1 MIKSVVFFKRKPGMP
16 VDEFQA
22 YWLTRHPDVVTG
34 LPGIRRYVQSHT
46 LPSIY
51 AKREPV
57 YDGIAEL
64 WTDDMEALRAM
75 VRAPHY
81 ERVKAD
87 EAVFIDGAT
96 MGGLVAREHVIVD
109 GPAAGIK
116 SIGFVTRRPDLP
128 SMRSSATG
136 ATSTAHRRGD
146 PGAAPL
152 RAEPRPARD
161 LCAPA
166 SALRWPRDHLV
177 RLDGR
182 HAAVGHHRRIRA
194 HAGGRAQLHRARRRQ
209 CHPHHRARHRALRP
223 RPATRHLTR
232 AKESPMPE
240 PSLPTADR
248 ANGYFKDLN
257 NWGGGGMTTSSG
269 R

>member
-22 YWLTRHPDVVTG
+22 YWLTRHPDVVTA

-87 EAVFIDGAT
+87 EAMFIDGAT

-116 SIGFVTRRPDLP
+116 SIEFVTRRPDLP
-128 SMRSSATG
+128 VDHLPAPLARRPRP
-136 ATSTAHRRGD
+136 HRRGD
-146 PGAAPL
+146 PRAAPL

-166 SALRWPRDHLV
+166 AALRRPRDHLV

-182 HAAVGHHRRIRA
+182 HATVGHHRRIRP
-194 HAGGRAQLHRARRRQ
+194 HAGG
-209 CHPHHRARHRALRP
+209 
-223 RPATRHLTR
+223 
-232 AKESPMPE
+232 
-240 PSLPTADR
+240 
-248 ANGYFKDLN
+248 
-257 NWGGGGMTTSSG
+257 
-269 R
+269 

>member
-64 WTDDMEALRAM
+64 WTDNMEALRAM

-128 SMRSSATG
+128 VDLFQRHWRDVHGPIAAAIPVLRRYVQSHALPETYARRPPLFDGLAITWFDSTDAMRQSAT
-136 ATSTAHRRGD
+136 TA
-146 PGAAPL
+146 
-152 RAEPRPARD
+152 EYAR
-161 LCAPA
+161 
-166 SALRWPRDHLV
+166 
-177 RLDGR
+177 
-182 HAAVGHHRRIRA
+182 
-194 HAGGRAQLHRARRRQ
+194 
-209 CHPHHRARHRALRP
+209 
-223 RPATRHLTR
+223 TR
-232 AKESPMPE
+232 ADEANFIAPG
-240 PSLPTADR
+240 DR
-248 ANGYFKDLN
+248 GAIL
-257 NWGGGGMTTSSG
+257 TTEHVIVG
-269 R
+269 